1 MSIDGQAAIF
11 VKANYVLRAAKIPA
25 GNHKIVMEFHPKS
38 YYAGE
43 TYSMIASALL
53 LLAFAGGL
61 FFYFRKNGL
70 PETDLLPEQEVV
82 EKVARK
88 ATPSVTKPSETVKE
102 KPKPTMRKKK

>member
-1 MSIDGQAAIF
+1 MA
-11 VKANYVLRAAKIPA
+11 
-25 GNHKIVMEFHPKS
+25 FHPKS

-53 LLAFAGGL
+53 LLGFAGGL

-70 PETDLLPEQEVV
+70 PETDLLPEQVPV
-82 EKVARK
+82 EKAERK
-88 ATPSVTKPSETVKE
+88 APPSVKTPSATVKE